1 MIPVE
6 PIPVLFTHYGD
17 QWMRGSER
25 VLLDLL
31 AHLDPARVRPIVWTN
46 GEELAETTRAMG
58 LPTFLTRFAYYLDAG
73 SPRPDPL
80 RYFSFVREGLS
91 LVRRYQVRVLHANS
105 AAPAQW
111 LVPVSKLSRH
121 PLLVH
126 LHISYLR
133 RSRYALLL
141 HKADLL
147 VGVSRQ
153 VVNDFL
159 SDGVPEERMQVI
171 YNGIDRARLQGGARS
186 GALRRQF
193 GIAPEALVIAA
204 AGSLIHRKGHDV
216 LLRALSCLNHSDMHL
231 WIAGDGPDR
240 PKLEGLMRELGLA
253 ARVRFLGFQDD
264 VPGLLRNADIVAL
277 ASRADAFGLVL
288 AEAGALGLPVVS
300 TLVGGIPEVVAQEK
314 TGLLVPPDDP
324 TAFAAALGRL
334 ATDPALRHR
343 LGAAGRERVGRLF
356 SVQQMVADFHDAYD
370 RLALG
375 GVIGPRAGM
384 RPYLRLLSNAG
395 QPAPPP

>member
-1 MIPVE
+1 MIPSE

-31 AHLDPARVRPIVWTN
+31 AHLDPARVQPIVWCN
-46 GEELAETTRAMG
+46 GTELAATTAAMG
-58 LPTFLTRFAYYLDAG
+58 VPTHRTDFAYYLDAR
-73 SPRPDPL
+73 SPPL
-80 RYFSFVREGLS
+80 NPVRYAGLVREGLG
-91 LVRRYQVRVLHANS
+91 LVRRYGARVLHANS

-111 LVPVSKLSRH
+111 LVPVARLSRR

-153 VVNDFL
+153 VVDDFL
-159 SDGVPEERMQVI
+159 SDGVPEERLQVI
-171 YNGIDRARLQGGARS
+171 YNGIDCARLQGGARS

-204 AGSLIHRKGHDV
+204 VGSLIHRKGHDV
-216 LLRALSCLNHSDMHL
+216 LLRALSCLNHSDIHL
-231 WIAGDGPDR
+231 WIAGDGSDWS
-240 PKLEGLMRELGLA
+240 KLEGLTRELGLA
-253 ARVRFLGFQDD
+253 ARVRFLGFLDD
-264 VPGLLRNADIVAL
+264 VPGVLRSADIVAL
-277 ASRADAFGLVL
+277 ASRAEAFGLVL
-288 AEAGALGLPVVS
+288 AEAGAFGLPVVS
-300 TLVGGIPEVVAQEK
+300 TLVGGIPEVIAQEE
-314 TGLLVPPDDP
+314 TSLLVPPDDP
-324 TAFAAALGRL
+324 TALAAALGRL
-334 ATDPALRHR
+334 AIDPALRHR

-356 SVQQMVADFHDAYD
+356 SVQQMAAAFHDTYD
-370 RLALG
+370 RLAQG
-375 GVIGPRAGM
+375 AAIGPRTGM
-384 RPYLRLLSNAG
+384 RPYWRLLSGSRQSA
-395 QPAPPP
+395 PAP